1 MRQIVYISTAVPT
14 FQTADLGPLLYEARY
29 ANLRAGVTGALLF
42 DGKQFLQALEGE
54 IDDVRATYRRI
65 SRDTRHTKIKMLSD
79 KDVRFREFGNWDMAT
94 RVCNDSH
101 FTASVDDLT
110 RYVSCSEIKLIFEN
124 FGTTK

>member
-1 MRQIVYISTAVPT
+1 MRQIVYISTAAST

-29 ANLRAGVTGALLF
+29 SNLRAGVTGALLF

-54 IDDVRATYRRI
+54 FDDVRATYERI
-65 SRDTRHTKIKMLSD
+65 SRDKRHTKIEGLSD
-79 KDVRFREFGNWDMAT
+79 RHVELREFGNWDMAT
-94 RVCNDSH
+94 RICNDSN

-110 RYVSCSEIKLIFEN
+110 RYVSCPKIRLIFEN